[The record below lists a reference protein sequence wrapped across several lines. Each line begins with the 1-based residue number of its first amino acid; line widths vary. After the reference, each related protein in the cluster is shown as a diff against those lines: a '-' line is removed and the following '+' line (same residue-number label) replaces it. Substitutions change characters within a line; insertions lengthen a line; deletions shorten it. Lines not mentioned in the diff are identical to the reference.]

1 MVSKPKDSSSEEKL
15 LSTARE
21 IDGAEELDENERPE
35 ERKRTIL
42 AFFMFG
48 LLIYATYSLIIA
60 GAQDI
65 LQGTLVPTSAVLVA
79 NIGPYFLVTLV
90 APYFIQKVPYF
101 PRVLA
106 IFTLE
111 VAGLIMVVV
120 GKHVAIKLFG
130 VSLSSIGFGLGELSF
145 IAMTSHYHEVAV
157 RAFSAGTGAG
167 ISLAPLYYTAMT
179 TWACIPPNTAIS
191 IMAVCMVLILAFYGI
206 MDRRHSDEPPSPGD
220 SFMTVP
226 YAPLGDDSNDE
237 KSGGAMTWKDKAYA
251 VRGILPIMLSVIF
264 AWIAEYL
271 IIQAVITTIA
281 FTNAPFPPRDHYQY
295 YIFVFLGGELFGRSY
310 LVLMSFW
317 KPQWIPRL
325 IIRRLWILALVEI
338 AHLVFFAFAAW
349 YRFLPSVAIPLI
361 LAFTAGVIIGVM
373 YVNMLAVY
381 TEESDPVQREFVLG
395 YASAATGCGALTA
408 GLLGLAIEPW
418 LRHHC
423 LQVSASSDYC
433 FTRAIDGVCF
443 KKNL

>member
-1 MVSKPKDSSSEEKL
+1 
-15 LSTARE
+15 
-21 IDGAEELDENERPE
+21 
-35 ERKRTIL
+35 
-42 AFFMFG
+42 
-48 LLIYATYSLIIA
+48 
-60 GAQDI
+60 
-65 LQGTLVPTSAVLVA
+65 VPTSAVLVA

-167 ISLAPLYYTAMT
+167 ISLAPLYYTGEPKAPRWT
-179 TWACIPPNTAIS
+179 STFFA
-191 IMAVCMVLILAFYGI
+191 L
-206 MDRRHSDEPPSPGD
+206 RHSE
-220 SFMTVP
+220 
-226 YAPLGDDSNDE
+226 LC
-237 KSGGAMTWKDKAYA
+237 AYA

-295 YIFVFLGGELFGRSY
+295 YIFVFLGGELFGRS
-310 LVLMSFW
+310 
-317 KPQWIPRL
+317 WIPRL

-361 LAFTAGVIIGVM
+361 LAFTAGVIIGK
-373 YVNMLAVY
+373 
-381 TEESDPVQREFVLG
+381 
-395 YASAATGCGALTA
+395 C
-408 GLLGLAIEPW
+408 
-418 LRHHC
+418 
-423 LQVSASSDYC
+423 
-433 FTRAIDGVCF
+433 
-443 KKNL
+443 